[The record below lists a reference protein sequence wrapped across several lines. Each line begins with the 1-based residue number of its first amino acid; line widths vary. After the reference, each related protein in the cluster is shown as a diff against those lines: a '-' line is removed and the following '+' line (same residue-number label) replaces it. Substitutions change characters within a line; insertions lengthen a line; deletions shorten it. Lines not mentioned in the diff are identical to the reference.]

1 VKNSSIATQGVR
13 NMSRESRLK
22 RLKEGRG
29 VETYTSNNSSNNRV
43 LPISAGTE
51 LRARR
56 NQTQVATLP
65 KPQPKPPKPQSK
77 LQSKPQPVSL
87 KNQSAKRSLPR
98 NIAWQVTR
106 LVILGVGLSAIAGTM
121 ISFWQSASSRETKAP
136 TSNQISL
143 NKGTPDTTELPLRT
157 ELAALTAKIKQLAAP
172 DADLTLQTIVFDADS
187 GNYADVNSRKPI
199 ATASIIKIP
208 LLVAF
213 LQDIDEGKAR
223 FDEQLEISK
232 DVIVGEA
239 GSLQYQPEGTK
250 ISALETLSE
259 MIIHSDNTATNMI
272 MRKIGGQEAANRR
285 FKSWGLTAT
294 VIRSPL
300 PDLEGTNTTSPY
312 DLVNLLAMVDRGQ
325 LISPRSRDRL
335 MDIMRRPVTDTL
347 LPRGIGAG
355 ARIVHKTGDIR
366 SVVGDAGIIDMPS
379 GKRYIMAAI
388 VKRPDN
394 DQRANELIRQVSRT
408 TYDFLSSSNQTR
420 SPSSTTKPTN
430 SPVTNPSNNS
440 ISSPE
445 QPSETT
451 PSATPDTSNVNDSGT
466 SSLANSPRTINT
478 QP

>member
-1 VKNSSIATQGVR
+1 VKNSSIAAQGVR

-29 VETYTSNNSSNNRV
+29 LETNTPNSFNPNNSNNRV
-43 LPISAGTE
+43 SPISAGTE

-56 NQTQVATLP
+56 NQTQVAVLS
-65 KPQPKPPKPQSK
+65 KPQPKS
-77 LQSKPQPVSL
+77 QPVAL
-87 KNQSAKRSLPR
+87 KQTFAKRSMPR
-98 NIAWQVTR
+98 QIAWQLTR
-106 LVILGVGLSAIAGTM
+106 LAILTVGLSAIAGTL
-121 ISFWQSASSRETKAP
+121 IAFWQSASSREAKSP
-136 TSNQISL
+136 TGNLIGNDRG
-143 NKGTPDTTELPLRT
+143 NKNNNLEIVELPLRT

-172 DADLTLQTIVFDADS
+172 EADLSLQTIVFDADS
-187 GNYADVNSRKPI
+187 GNYADVNGRKPI
-199 ATASIIKIP
+199 AAASIIKIP

-239 GSLQYQPEGTK
+239 GTLQYQPEGTK
-250 ISALETLSE
+250 ITALETLSE

-272 MRKIGGQEAANRR
+272 MKKIGGQAAANQR

-294 VIRSPL
+294 VINNPL

-312 DLVNLLAMVDRGQ
+312 DLVNLLAMVDRGK

-347 LPRGIGAG
+347 LPRGIGEG

-366 SVVGDAGIIDMPS
+366 SAVGDAGIIDMPS

-394 DQRANELIRQVSRT
+394 DQRANELIRQVSKT
-408 TYDFLSSSNQTR
+408 TYDFLKSSSQTR
-420 SPSSTTKPTN
+420 SPSPAN
-430 SPVTNPSNNS
+430 NPANNS
-440 ISSPE
+440 ISSPV
-445 QPSETT
+445 QPPESPDSLESTA
-451 PSATPDTSNVNDSGT
+451 PAATPDTSNVNDSET
-466 SSLANSPRTINT
+466 SSLARSQQTRNT

>member
-1 VKNSSIATQGVR
+1 MN
-13 NMSRESRLK
+13 RESRLK
-22 RLKEGRG
+22 RLKEGRS
-29 VETYTSNNSSNNRV
+29 VETFAAESNSRV
-43 LPISAGTE
+43 RPISAGTE

-65 KPQPKPPKPQSK
+65 KPHPRAQSK
-77 LQSKPQPVSL
+77 TQSKPQHLEL
-87 KNQSAKRSLPR
+87 KKTSVQRSLPR
-98 NIAWQVTR
+98 NIAWQLTR
-106 LVILGVGLSAIAGTM
+106 LVIIGVGLSMIAGTM
-121 ISFWQSASSRETKAP
+121 IAFWQSASSRETKAP
-136 TSNQISL
+136 TSNQISS
-143 NKGTPDTTELPLRT
+143 NKGNTPDTTELPLRT
-157 ELAALTAKIKQLAAP
+157 ELVALTAKIKQLAAP
-172 DADLTLQTIVFDADS
+172 SDDLSLQTMVFDADS
-187 GNYADVNSRKPI
+187 GNYAGINSRKPI

-213 LQDIDEGKAR
+213 LQDIDAGKAR

-239 GSLQYQPEGTK
+239 GTFQYQPEGTK

-272 MRKIGGQEAANRR
+272 MKKIGGQEAANQR

-294 VIRSPL
+294 VIRNPL
-300 PDLEGTNTTSPY
+300 PDLEGTNTTSAY

-347 LPRGIGAG
+347 LPRGIGEG

-394 DQRANELIRQVSRT
+394 DQRANELIRQVSKA
-408 TYDFLSSSNQTR
+408 TYAYLSSNNQTR
-420 SPSSTTKPTN
+420 SPNPAT
-430 SPVTNPSNNS
+430 SPVTNPANNS

-445 QPSETT
+445 QSSEVN

-478 QP
+478 QQP

>member
-1 VKNSSIATQGVR
+1 MEKSSIAAQGVR

-22 RLKEGRG
+22 RLKEGRS
-29 VETYTSNNSSNNRV
+29 VEAFAADSNSRV
-43 LPISAGTE
+43 RPISAGTE

-56 NQTQVATLP
+56 NQTQVATQP
-65 KPQPKPPKPQSK
+65 KPQPKP
-77 LQSKPQPVSL
+77 QPVPL
-87 KNQSAKRSLPR
+87 KRQPAKRSMSR
-98 NIAWQVTR
+98 NIAWQLTR
-106 LVILGVGLSAIAGTM
+106 LAILGVGLSAIAGTS
-121 ISFWQSASSRETKAP
+121 ISFWQSASSREAKAP
-136 TSNQISL
+136 TSHQIGIDKT
-143 NKGTPDTTELPLRT
+143 NNNTPDLTELPLRT
-157 ELAALTAKIKQLAAP
+157 ELAALTTKIKQLAAT
-172 DADLTLQTIVFDADS
+172 DADLSLQTIVFDADS

-199 ATASIIKIP
+199 ASASIIKIP

-294 VIRSPL
+294 VIRNPL

-312 DLVNLLAMVDRGQ
+312 DLVNLLAMVDRGK

-347 LPRGIGAG
+347 LPRGIGEG

-394 DQRANELIRQVSRT
+394 DQRANELIRQVSRA
-408 TYDFLSSSNQTR
+408 TYNFLSSSSQTR
-420 SPSSTTKPTN
+420 SPSSA
-430 SPVTNPSNNS
+430 SPARNPVNNS
-440 ISSPE
+440 IEESVQSPD
-445 QPSETT
+445 ST
-451 PSATPDTSNVNDSGT
+451 TPDTSNVNDSGT
-466 SSLANSPRTINT
+466 SSLANSQHRINT

>member
-1 VKNSSIATQGVR
+1 MKNSSIAAQGVR

-22 RLKEGRG
+22 RLKQGRG
-29 VETYTSNNSSNNRV
+29 LTTNTPTSLSSSTSNNPKNRV
-43 LPISAGTE
+43 SPISAGTE
-51 LRARR
+51 LRERR

-65 KPQPKPPKPQSK
+65 KPQSKIQTK
-77 LQSKPQPVSL
+77 LQPVALKQP
-87 KNQSAKRSLPR
+87 SAKRSLPK
-98 NIAWQVTR
+98 NIAWQLAR
-106 LVILGVGLSAIAGTM
+106 LAIITIGLSAIAGTL
-121 ISFWQSASSRETKAP
+121 ISFWQSASSREAKAP
-136 TSNQISL
+136 TNNLVSPKN
-143 NKGTPDTTELPLRT
+143 NTNTPDITELPIRT
-157 ELAALTAKIKQLAAP
+157 ELAALTAKIKQLAAT
-172 DADLTLQTIVFDADS
+172 DADLSLQTIVFDADS
-187 GNYADVNSRKPI
+187 GNYADVNGRKPI
-199 ATASIIKIP
+199 AAASVIKIP

-232 DVIVGEA
+232 DVTVGEA
-239 GSLQYQPEGTK
+239 GTLQYQPSGTK

-272 MRKIGGQEAANRR
+272 MKKIGGREAANQR

-294 VIRSPL
+294 VINNPL

-312 DLVNLLAMVDRGQ
+312 DLVNLLAMVDRGK

-347 LPRGIGAG
+347 LPRGIGEG

-379 GKRYIMAAI
+379 GKRYIMAAL

-394 DQRANELIRQVSRT
+394 DQRANELIRKVSRT
-408 TYDFLSSSNQTR
+408 TYDFLKSSNQPRTT
-420 SPSSTTKPTN
+420 SPAT
-430 SPVTNPSNNS
+430 SPVNNS
-440 ISSPE
+440 IGDPTQSTES
-445 QPSETT
+445 TA

-466 SSLANSPRTINT
+466 SSIAHSQQTRNT

>member
-1 VKNSSIATQGVR
+1 
-13 NMSRESRLK
+13 MSRESRLK

-29 VETYTSNNSSNNRV
+29 VETYTSDNSSNNRV
-43 LPISAGTE
+43 LPISAGNE

-65 KPQPKPPKPQSK
+65 KPQPKPPKSQPKS
-77 LQSKPQPVSL
+77 QPVSL
-87 KNQSAKRSLPR
+87 KNQSAKRSMPR
-98 NIAWQVTR
+98 NIAWQLTR

-121 ISFWQSASSRETKAP
+121 ISFWQSASSREAKAP
-136 TSNQISL
+136 TNPKVSIDKN
-143 NKGTPDTTELPLRT
+143 NNNTPDTTELPLRT

-172 DADLTLQTIVFDADS
+172 SNDLSLQTMVFDADS
-187 GNYADVNSRKPI
+187 GNYADINSRKPI

-294 VIRSPL
+294 VIRHPL

-408 TYDFLSSSNQTR
+408 TYDYLSSNSQTR
-420 SPSSTTKPTN
+420 SPIPSSSPTR
-430 SPVTNPSNNS
+430 STSTPATNPANNS
-440 ISSPE
+440 ISNPE
-445 QPSETT
+445 QPSETA
-451 PSATPDTSNVNDSGT
+451 PSATPDTSNVDDSGT
-466 SSLANSPRTINT
+466 SSLANSPQTINT

>member
-1 VKNSSIATQGVR
+1 
-13 NMSRESRLK
+13 MSRESRLK

-29 VETYTSNNSSNNRV
+29 VETYTSDPNSTNNRV
-43 LPISAGTE
+43 RPISAGTE

-65 KPQPKPPKPQSK
+65 KPQPKFQPKPQ
-77 LQSKPQPVSL
+77 PIPL
-87 KNQSAKRSLPR
+87 KHQSAKRSLPS
-98 NIAWQVTR
+98 NIAWQLTR
-106 LVILGVGLSAIAGTM
+106 IAILAVGLSAIAGTA
-121 ISFWQSASSRETKAP
+121 ISFWQSASSREAKAP
-136 TSNQISL
+136 TNNSIGNEK
-143 NKGTPDTTELPLRT
+143 NNTPETAELPLRT
-157 ELAALTAKIKQLAAP
+157 ELAALTAKIKQLASP
-172 DADLTLQTIVFDADS
+172 SADLSLQTIVFDADS
-187 GNYADVNSRKPI
+187 GNYADINSRKPI
-199 ATASIIKIP
+199 SAASIIKIP

-239 GSLQYQPEGTK
+239 GTLQYQPEGTK

-272 MRKIGGQEAANRR
+272 MKKIGGQEAANRR

-294 VIRSPL
+294 VIRNPL

-312 DLVNLLAMVDRGQ
+312 DLVNLLAMVDRGKV
-325 LISPRSRDRL
+325 ISPRSRDRL

-347 LPRGIGAG
+347 LPRGIGEG

-366 SVVGDAGIIDMPS
+366 SAVGDAGIIDMPS

-394 DQRANELIRQVSRT
+394 DQRANELIRQVSKT
-408 TYDFLSSSNQTR
+408 TYDFLSSSGQKPRKATQGESPNPASPAANPINNFIDNNQ
-420 SPSSTTKPTN
+420 
-430 SPVTNPSNNS
+430 
-440 ISSPE
+440 SPE
-445 QPSETT
+445 STAPTT
-451 PSATPDTSNVNDSGT
+451 TPDTSNVNDSET
-466 SSLANSPRTINT
+466 SSLARSQQRSNT

>member
-1 VKNSSIATQGVR
+1 MN
-13 NMSRESRLK
+13 RESRLK
-22 RLKEGRG
+22 RLKEGRS
-29 VETYTSNNSSNNRV
+29 VETFAADSNSRV
-43 LPISAGTE
+43 RPISAGTE

-56 NQTQVATLP
+56 NQTQVAIL
-65 KPQPKPPKPQSK
+65 PKPQSK
-77 LQSKPQPVSL
+77 SPTKPRQLEL
-87 KNQSAKRSLPR
+87 KKTSVKRSLPR
-98 NIAWQVTR
+98 NIAWQLTR
-106 LVILGVGLSAIAGTM
+106 LVIIGVGLSAIAGTM
-121 ISFWQSASSRETKAP
+121 ISFWQSASSREAKAP
-136 TSNQISL
+136 TSNQVSV
-143 NKGTPDTTELPLRT
+143 NKGNTPDSTELPLRT

-172 DADLTLQTIVFDADS
+172 SNDLSLQTMVFDADS
-187 GNYADVNSRKPI
+187 GNYADINSRKPI

-213 LQDIDEGKAR
+213 LQDIDEGTAR
-223 FDEQLEISK
+223 FDEQLAISK

-394 DQRANELIRQVSRT
+394 DQRANELIRQVSKT
-408 TYDFLSSSNQTR
+408 TYDFLSSNSQTR
-420 SPSSTTKPTN
+420 SPSPTTKPTN
-430 SPVTNPSNNS
+430 TPTTNPANNS

-445 QPSETT
+445 QPSEVTA